1 VREHGV
7 NYLAF
12 HSLRPVIRLIVFG
25 RTNGVPDKVPRDAS
39 SQRRFL
45 AQCTNAIMVVDH
57 TEEVAYMDQAIP
69 DSARDLALT
78 LRKGRIPPAAIR
90 IPSVQGFNTA
100 ADPMCRIETCYPEE
114 VEAFSLNVASLLR
127 HVTELELLHLRP
139 PTEDFFASEVKSR
152 DLLPP
157 GSKRVE
163 TLFLEVV
170 FRSFEDIRRATLW
183 VSILPVDESP
193 DKYQLIDS
201 PPFSISGITGLG
213 LSTAQ
218 RQSVG

>member
-1 VREHGV
+1 
-7 NYLAF
+7 
-12 HSLRPVIRLIVFG
+12 
-25 RTNGVPDKVPRDAS
+25 
-39 SQRRFL
+39 
-45 AQCTNAIMVVDH
+45 MVVDH
-57 TEEVAYMDQAIP
+57 TGEVASMNQAIP
-69 DSARDLALT
+69 DSARDLALP
-78 LRKGRIPPAAIR
+78 LRKGRIPPGAIR
-90 IPSVQGFNTA
+90 IPSVQGFNIA

-127 HVTELELLHLRP
+127 HVMDLELLHLRP

-157 GSKRVE
+157 GLKSVG

-170 FRSFEDIRRATLW
+170 VRSFEDIRRATLW
-183 VSILPVDESP
+183 VSSLRVDESP
-193 DKYQLIDS
+193 EKYQLID
-201 PPFSISGITGLG
+201 PPHFSNSGTTGFG

>member
-1 VREHGV
+1 
-7 NYLAF
+7 
-12 HSLRPVIRLIVFG
+12 
-25 RTNGVPDKVPRDAS
+25 
-39 SQRRFL
+39 
-45 AQCTNAIMVVDH
+45 MVVVH

-90 IPSVQGFNTA
+90 IPSVQGFNIA

-127 HVTELELLHLRP
+127 HVTGVGAPPFRTCYRRLLRFRGEEQGPLTAGAEKYSNP
-139 PTEDFFASEVKSR
+139 
-152 DLLPP
+152 
-157 GSKRVE
+157 
-163 TLFLEVV
+163 FLEVV
-170 FRSFEDIRRATLW
+170 VRSFEDIRRATLW

-193 DKYQLIDS
+193 EKYQLIDS
-201 PPFSISGITGLG
+201 PPSSVSGITGLG
-213 LSTAQ
+213 LWTAQ